1 MSKKQ
6 FFLTTVTSALV
17 GGMVAVGSMLAL
29 QDDSSVPLTE
39 YMERQNVRLASY
51 FESGDFTVPEGLN
64 FVYAAETATPAV
76 VHIRSKYGANAAS
89 RPQSRHPLEEMFP
102 DLFEEGTPG
111 PRRGGMM
118 PQGSSGSG
126 VILSADGYI
135 VTNNHVIDR
144 ADQVEVTL
152 NDNRSYTAE
161 VIGVDP
167 TTDIALLKVD
177 ATDLPYLSYG
187 NSESVKVGEWV
198 LAVGNPLDLTST
210 VTAGIVSAK
219 GRNIGILGRGSNI
232 QGNVNTAIESFIQT
246 DAAVNPGNS
255 GGALVNLRGELIG
268 INTAIASPTGSY
280 SGYSFAVPATLVSK
294 IVRDLKEFGTVQ
306 RALLGVQIQDVN
318 AQLAKERE
326 LKVNR
331 GVYINTVTSGSAA
344 EEAGLKVGDVVVEI
358 NNRPVNTV
366 AQLQE
371 VVAINRPG
379 DKVKVTYYRDGKV
392 RTADAVLKNG
402 MGTTTMLAKSNTLEI
417 GGSVLANL
425 SDADKARLKI
435 SKGVKVQKLGAGKLR
450 DAKVKEGF
458 IITAIDHKPI
468 ENVDDA
474 AQILSGKRNEGTL
487 LEGVY
492 PDGQKAYYGL
502 PW

>member
-1 MSKKQ
+1 MSKPQ

-17 GGMVAVGSMLAL
+17 GGMVAVGSMLAM
-29 QDDSSVPLTE
+29 QDDTNMPMND

-51 FESGDFTVPEGLN
+51 FESGDFTVPDGLN

-76 VHIRSKYGANAAS
+76 VHIRSNYSAS
-89 RPQSRHPLEEMFP
+89 TASQQPNRHPLEEMFP
-102 DLFEEGTPG
+102 DLFEEGAPA
-111 PRRGGMM
+111 PRRGGMI
-118 PQGSSGSG
+118 PQGASGSG

-144 ADQVEVTL
+144 ADKVEVTL
-152 NDNRSYTAE
+152 SDNRSYTAE
-161 VIGVDP
+161 VVGVDP

-177 ATDLPYLSYG
+177 AKDLPYIGWG

-198 LAVGNPLDLTST
+198 LAVGNPMDLTST

-219 GRNIGILGRGSNI
+219 GRSIGILGRGSNI
-232 QGNVNTAIESFIQT
+232 QGNVNTAVESFIQT

-255 GGALVNLRGELIG
+255 GGALVNLKGELIG

-294 IVRDLKEFGTVQ
+294 IVRDLKEFGAVQ

-318 AQLAKERE
+318 AQLAKEKD

-331 GVYINTVTSGSAA
+331 GVFINNVSAESAA
-344 EEAGLKVGDVVVEI
+344 ADAGLKVGDVVVEI
-358 NNRPVNTV
+358 NNRPINTV

-371 VVAINRPG
+371 IVATNRPG
-379 DKVKVTYYRDGKV
+379 DKVKVSYYRDGKL
-392 RTADAVLKNG
+392 RTSEAVLKNG
-402 MGTTTMLAKSNTLEI
+402 MGTTNMIAKSNTLEL

-425 SDADKARLKI
+425 SDAEKSKLKI

-450 DAKVKEGF
+450 DAKVREGF
-458 IITAIDHKPI
+458 IITSIDHKPV
-468 ENVDDA
+468 ESVDDA
-474 AQILSGKRNEGTL
+474 ARILSGKRNEGTL

-492 PDGQKAYYGL
+492 PNGEKAYYGL